1 MKSIVNQQKFKE
13 LQEDLYFIHP
23 ACSEGYIRANIPA
36 LLVHIDPNPG
46 WYIYI
51 NFVCTIKNIN
61 KYRHG
66 KRT

>member
-1 MKSIVNQQKFKE
+1 MKYPLFEQKTKRRKGIISSNISKMKSIVNQQKFKE

-46 WYIYI
+46 
-51 NFVCTIKNIN
+51 
-61 KYRHG
+61 
-66 KRT
+66 